1 MDDDWDDSEQ
11 NEERQYIFDRE
22 CNYYELEDLEHVSV
36 REKNEYRV
44 MHLNIQ
50 SLPSK
55 FDNLKIMLY
64 RMQDIGKRL
73 DFILLCETF
82 LTMTN
87 AHMFNID
94 GYNFVCYNRKNSS
107 RGGVAIYLRNDIDYI
122 ERPDLGVCVDGEF
135 ESIMI
140 EVKSME
146 KKIIIGEI
154 YRVPGTNEKN
164 IHRSI

>member
-1 MDDDWDDSEQ
+1 
-11 NEERQYIFDRE
+11 
-22 CNYYELEDLEHVSV
+22 
-36 REKNEYRV
+36 

-94 GYNFVCYNRKNSS
+94 GCNFVCYNRKNSS
-107 RGGVAIYLRNDIDYI
+107 RGVLQYIYEITLII
-122 ERPDLGVCVDGEF
+122 LSDLILVCVC
-135 ESIMI
+135 
-140 EVKSME
+140 
-146 KKIIIGEI
+146 
-154 YRVPGTNEKN
+154 
-164 IHRSI
+164 

>member
-1 MDDDWDDSEQ
+1 
-11 NEERQYIFDRE
+11 
-22 CNYYELEDLEHVSV
+22 
-36 REKNEYRV
+36 
-44 MHLNIQ
+44 
-50 SLPSK
+50 
-55 FDNLKIMLY
+55 
-64 RMQDIGKRL
+64 MQDIGKRL
-73 DFILLCETF
+73 DFILLRETF